1 MMKLEY
7 TIGLRSEYMDED
19 DLPLLPGGVVY
30 NDYGQVRGVAFYD
43 SLEDARKAFQSAR
56 KRVSDNIKT
65 IEIIT
70 HTPDGTI
77 KEMQL

>member
-1 MMKLEY
+1 MKFEY

-19 DLPLLPGGVVY
+19 TLPLLPGGVIY
-30 NDYGQVRGVAFYD
+30 NDYGEVRGVAFYD

-56 KRVSDNIKT
+56 KRVSDNINS

-70 HTPDGTI
+70 HTPDGII